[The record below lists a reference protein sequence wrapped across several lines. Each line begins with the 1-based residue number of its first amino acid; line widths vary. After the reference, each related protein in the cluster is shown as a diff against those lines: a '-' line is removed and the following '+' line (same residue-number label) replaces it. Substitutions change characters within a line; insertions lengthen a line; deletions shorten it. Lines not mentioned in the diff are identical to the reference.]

1 MNEPCAIC
9 KKECAGWV
17 NPKNGIRIAVH
28 PECIAQ
34 AERDAMLK
42 AGTICPNC
50 QTTRKSKASEMCS
63 GCRRAF
69 QRRNS
74 RR

>member
-9 KKECAGWV
+9 RKDCAGWV
-17 NPKNGIRIAVH
+17 NPASGIRIAVH
-28 PECIAQ
+28 PECIAA
-34 AERDAMLK
+34 AERAAMLK
-42 AGTICPNC
+42 DGTICPQC
-50 QTTRKSKASEMCS
+50 KTVRKAKTSEMCA